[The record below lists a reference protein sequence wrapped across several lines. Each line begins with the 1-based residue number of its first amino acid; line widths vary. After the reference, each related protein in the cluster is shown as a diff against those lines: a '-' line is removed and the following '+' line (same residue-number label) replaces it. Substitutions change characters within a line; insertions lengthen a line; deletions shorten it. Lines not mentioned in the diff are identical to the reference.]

1 MIELKK
7 ADFAKEGKKIKALY
21 IRAFPREE
29 RPPFFLIRKRAEQG
43 RAECWSLYDGKAWAG
58 FAYVLREGG
67 LAYLFL
73 LAIDEAKRGQGL
85 GTQTIGALLRQYD
98 GCRFFLALE
107 KMDPSSPNYEQRQK
121 RHDFYIHCGL
131 KDLPFHLKEAAVVYD
146 AMGSGA
152 QVLPEE
158 YRRMMRA
165 WLGWPFRRLIDVKM
179 LKK

>member
-7 ADFAKEGKKIKALY
+7 ADFAKEGKKIKALC

-85 GTQTIGALLRQYD
+85 GTQTIGTLLRQYD

-107 KMDPSSPNYEQRQK
+107 KMDPSAPNYEQRQK

-131 KDLPFHLKEAAVVYD
+131 KDLPFHLTEAAV
-146 AMGSGA
+146 S
-152 QVLPEE
+152 
-158 YRRMMRA
+158 
-165 WLGWPFRRLIDVKM
+165 
-179 LKK
+179 

>member
-85 GTQTIGALLRQYD
+85 GTQTIGTLLRQYD
-98 GCRFFLALE
+98 GCRFSWLWRKWTRRPRTTNSARSAMISIFT
-107 KMDPSSPNYEQRQK
+107 
-121 RHDFYIHCGL
+121 
-131 KDLPFHLKEAAVVYD
+131 AA
-146 AMGSGA
+146 
-152 QVLPEE
+152 
-158 YRRMMRA
+158 
-165 WLGWPFRRLIDVKM
+165 
-179 LKK
+179 